1 MRLIPRF
8 KHLLR
13 PDYYLGKRTTKRT
26 NRVVQAGPFQGMRYI
41 GRAFGSVYF
50 PKLLGIYEREIYPYI
65 DRVIP
70 EGHDLLV
77 DIGVAE
83 GYFAVGLA
91 LKQPAP
97 VVGFE
102 PGADGFFWLAGQGGY
117 GYQTA
122 PALSQTAACLV
133 LRDPL
138 PAAVA
143 AAGVS
148 AVDLSVERFR

>member
-102 PGADGFFWLAGQGGY
+102 SDAEAARAARDLALLNGVSERVHLKGLC
-117 GYQTA
+117 T
-122 PALSQTAACLV
+122 PAILQATLE
-133 LRDPL
+133 
-138 PAAVA
+138 PAARPFLMCD
-143 AAGVS
+143 
-148 AVDLSVERFR
+148 VDGYET